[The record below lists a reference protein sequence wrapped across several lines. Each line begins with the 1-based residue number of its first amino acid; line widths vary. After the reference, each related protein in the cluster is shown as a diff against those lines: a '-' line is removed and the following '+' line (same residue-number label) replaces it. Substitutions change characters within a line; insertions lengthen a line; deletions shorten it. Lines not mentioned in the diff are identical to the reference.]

1 MFDRLNATKI
11 LLILIWENTENDPFF
26 LNYLLKFFILLL
38 TGGNKQVQ
46 KTLYD
51 FFSSNP
57 LCEKYFRKMN
67 YLILEEINYSN
78 SIKKREP
85 SSSKRH
91 KILPKILRL
100 LQLFC
105 EGHQNDLQNYLRFQS
120 RSKNNYDMITL
131 TVHLLLSFKV
141 SDANYNTISQ
151 CFDTLTEYIQVLF
164 QFYLCLFRA
173 FIFYFVYILF
183 KNQGT
188 LQRKSERDS

>member
-11 LLILIWENTENDPFF
+11 LLILIWESTENDPFF

-67 YLILEEINYSN
+67 VLIFEEINYYNSMKKSEASSN
-78 SIKKREP
+78 KRN
-85 SSSKRH
+85 

-105 EGHQNDLQNYLRFQS
+105 EGHNNDLQNYLRFQN
-120 RSKNNYDMITL
+120 RSKNNYDLISI

-141 SDANYNTISQ
+141 SDENYSTISQ
-151 CFDTLTEYIQVLF
+151 CLDTLTEYVQV
-164 QFYLCLFRA
+164 
-173 FIFYFVYILF
+173 IFK
-183 KNQGT
+183 KNFN
-188 LQRKSERDS
+188 LLL